1 MKKYRFIAFAMFFME
16 LGTVGALECD
26 KIGIGQA
33 LVQLLMFGIT
43 GYITAKKGG
52 VFNDNM

>member
-16 LGTVGALECD
+16 LGTVGALEYD
-26 KIGIGQA
+26 NIGIGQA
-33 LVQLLMFGIT
+33 LVQLLIFGIT